1 MVVGG
6 KGILYLK
13 RSGICKGHQQKR
25 HIVWGLLFWPGGFSR
40 GITHFY
46 GSSLAMT
53 FEFFRISQTNLNSV
67 EYLKI
72 HFLKHPACV
81 FWNRPLIDR
90 WIFFSK
96 CWDIYPAHYTG
107 LELFLELH
115 QNKICYIL
123 HPKYTSLPCFP
134 IICTSAIWKSLF

>member
-1 MVVGG
+1 MVVVD

-13 RSGICKGHQQKR
+13 RSGICKGHQQKP
-25 HIVWGLLFWPGGFSR
+25 HIVWGLLFWLGGFSR

-53 FEFFRISQTNLNSV
+53 FEFSRICQTNLNSV

-72 HFLKHPACV
+72 HFLKHSVCF
-81 FWNRPLIDR
+81 FWNRSLVDR
-90 WIFFSK
+90 WNFFSK
-96 CWDIYPAHYTG
+96 CWDIYPAHYAG

-123 HPKYTSLPCFP
+123 HPKYTSLPSFP